1 MVVSALNETAKLGVY
16 CAERERSDAGFLA
29 DVLLDRFAERRVADS
44 IMLRGVAS
52 FGLHNIA
59 RTDESLTLSEDLPVL
74 ISAVDD
80 ATVID
85 ALVAQIA
92 PLSGRALVTVE
103 RAVATGQALPSGP
116 VKLNLYLRRQQRV
129 GRTPAYQ
136 VACAVLHRLG
146 FVSAT
151 AFLGVDGTSAG
162 QRRRARFF
170 SRNAEVPMVV
180 TAVGTPAQVALATA
194 ELADVLGGA
203 LQTTQPIQVCKR
215 DGRVLSAPA
224 GTGAF
229 QQMTVLSAEDN
240 HDDGAPIHRLL
251 VRSLREGQHVSGA
264 TVLRGLWGFQNGQP
278 PRGDTMA
285 RLSRRVPVATV
296 VIDTPARVARAFE
309 IADTLT
315 AEHGLIICEDVEVH
329 AS

>member
-1 MVVSALNETAKLGVY
+1 MSAAQPTAKLGVY
-16 CAERERSDAGFLA
+16 FAERERVDAGFLA
-29 DVLLDRFAERRVADS
+29 DALLDRFAEHRVADS

-74 ISAVDD
+74 ISAVDE
-80 ATVID
+80 ASVVE
-85 ALVAQIA
+85 ALVAGIA
-92 PLSGRALVTVE
+92 PLTGRALVTVE
-103 RAVATGQALPSGP
+103 RAVAAGGTQGLVSGP

-136 VACAVLHRLG
+136 VVCAVLHRLG

-151 AFLGVDGTSAG
+151 AFLGVDGIAAG
-162 QRRRARFF
+162 QRRRGRFF

-194 ELADVLGGA
+194 ELADVLAGT
-203 LQTTQPIQVCKR
+203 LQTAQPVQVCKR
-215 DGRVLSAPA
+215 DGRVLSPPA
-224 GTGAF
+224 GTGDF
-229 QQMTVLSAEDN
+229 QQMTVWSAEDN

-251 VRSLREGQHVSGA
+251 VRALREGRHVSGA

-315 AEHGLIICEDVEVH
+315 ARHGLIICEDVEVH
-329 AS
+329 GP